1 MGDNNIDKDIE
12 DLVTKH
18 VHSINKLRNLKTKI
32 NKLKPKGAE
41 EQEDEKNNK

>member
-32 NKLKPKGAE
+32 NKLKPIGAE
-41 EQEDEKNNK
+41 EDKNEKDK